1 MSSLTRYGTTALVT
15 GASSGIGKSYA
26 KAIAKDGLNLV
37 LVARRK
43 ALLDDLATE
52 LSQEYGV
59 EVHTFAQDLT
69 DMDAADKVSDYV
81 QEAGLEIDILVNNAG
96 FGTHGVFDEL
106 SLERELEMIN
116 LSCRLP
122 VALTHKF
129 IGAMKLRNRGAV
141 IFLSS
146 MAGTMPIPF
155 MSTYSATKVFPLF
168 FAESLYGELA
178 DTPIDVLAVLPG
190 DTSTEF
196 RETADLS
203 NKFPIPPRSADDV
216 VQTTFNTLG
225 KSPSVID
232 GGANKMSAFFMG
244 LMPKKMLL
252 KTNAGLWKVAG
263 E

>member
-1 MSSLTRYGTTALVT
+1 MSSLKRYGTTALVT

-26 KAIAKDGLNLV
+26 RAIAKDGLNLV

-43 ALLDDLATE
+43 ALLDELAEE
-52 LSQEYGV
+52 LSGEHGIQ
-59 EVHTFAQDLT
+59 VHTIAQDLT
-69 DMDAADKVSDYV
+69 DMDAADKVHENV
-81 QEAGLEIDILVNNAG
+81 QQAGLEIDILVNNAG
-96 FGTHGVFDEL
+96 FGSHGVFDEL

-129 IGAMKLRNRGAV
+129 MGAMKQRNRGAIV
-141 IFLSS
+141 FLSS

-155 MSTYSATKVFPLF
+155 MSTYSATKAFPLF

-178 DTPIDVLAVLPG
+178 KTNIDVVAVVPG

-196 RETADLS
+196 RETADLD

-216 VQTTFNTLG
+216 VQTTFNALG
-225 KSPSVID
+225 KKPSVID
-232 GGANKMSAFFMG
+232 GAANKISAFAMAR
-244 LMPKKMLL
+244 LPKKMLL
-252 KTNAGLWKVAG
+252 KNNAKLWAVTKD
-263 E
+263 